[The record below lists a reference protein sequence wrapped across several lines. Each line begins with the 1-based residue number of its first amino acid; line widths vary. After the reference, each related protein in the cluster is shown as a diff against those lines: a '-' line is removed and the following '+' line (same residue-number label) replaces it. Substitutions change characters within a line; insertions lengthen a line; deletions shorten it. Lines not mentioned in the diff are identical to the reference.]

1 MNEEPITK
9 GSGNIFADM
18 DFKDPEAWQGKARLA
33 AEIMAAIARRKWT
46 QKEAAAH
53 LGVTQAEISN
63 IRRGQFDRF
72 TLDRLLHYL
81 RRLERDI
88 SIQVTTRQDHK
99 EGHLA
104 VHCQ

>member
-9 GSGNIFADM
+9 GSGNVFADLGVT
-18 DFKDPEAWQGKARLA
+18 DPEAWQGKARLA

-63 IRRGQFDRF
+63 ISRGQFDRF

-81 RRLERDI
+81 RKLERDI
-88 SIQVTTRQDHK
+88 SIQVTPRRDRQ

-104 VHCQ
+104 VYCQ